1 MGCDPSAEPLRDV
14 PGVLGGRWLFSW
26 FRVLLM
32 GDVLELK
39 EATVRRG
46 GRNILDHL
54 DWDVCE
60 GERWVVLGPNG
71 AGKTTTIQLVAGR
84 MHPTSGEVWIIGEK
98 LGRVDVNELRPLVGL
113 ASASLDVKIPQ
124 GQRVLDVVRTAAYGH
139 LATWREEYDDEDTQ
153 RAEQLLSELGVG
165 ALRERSF
172 HTISSGET
180 KRVGIAR
187 ALMPNPEVLVLDEPT
202 SGLDL
207 GGRESLLETLSQL
220 AHQPY
225 APVLVLVTHHVEE
238 IPEGFTH
245 ALLLRD
251 SKRFAAGPIG
261 EVVTSENLS
270 QVFGLPLSVS
280 QEDGRFTAK
289 AIRGSSGSTIR

>member
-1 MGCDPSAEPLRDV
+1 
-14 PGVLGGRWLFSW
+14 
-26 FRVLLM
+26 M

-39 EATVRRG
+39 DATVRRG
-46 GRNILDHL
+46 GRNILDHV
-54 DWDVCE
+54 DWDVNE

-139 LATWREEYDDEDTQ
+139 LATWREEYDAEDTE
-153 RAEQLLSELGVG
+153 RAKQLLSELGVES
-165 ALRERSF
+165 LEKRSF

-251 SKRFAAGPIG
+251 GKKFAAGPI
-261 EVVTSENLS
+261 EETVTSENLS
-270 QVFGLPLSVS
+270 QVFGLPLTVS
-280 QEDGRFTAK
+280 YEGGRFTAK
-289 AIRGSSGSTIR
+289 AIRGAN

>member
-1 MGCDPSAEPLRDV
+1 
-14 PGVLGGRWLFSW
+14 
-26 FRVLLM
+26 M
-32 GDVLELK
+32 GDVLEVK
-39 EATVRRG
+39 EATVRRS

-54 DWDVCE
+54 DWDVNE

-71 AGKTTTIQLVAGR
+71 AGKTTTIQLIAGR

-113 ASASLDVKIPQ
+113 ASASLDVKIPA

-139 LATWREEYDDEDTQ
+139 LATWREVYDQEDTE
-153 RAEQLLSELGVG
+153 RALQLLKELGVG
-165 ALRERSF
+165 SLETRSF

-207 GGRESLLETLSQL
+207 GGRESLLQTLSQL

-225 APVLVLVTHHVEE
+225 APVLILVTHHVEE

-251 SKRFAAGPIG
+251 GKKFAAGPI
-261 EVVTSENLS
+261 EEIVTSENLS
-270 QVFGLPLSVS
+270 QVFGLPLVVS
-280 QEDGRFTAK
+280 YEGGRFTAK
-289 AIRGSSGSTIR
+289 AVRS

>member
-1 MGCDPSAEPLRDV
+1 
-14 PGVLGGRWLFSW
+14 
-26 FRVLLM
+26 M
-32 GDVLELK
+32 GDVLEVK
-39 EATVRRG
+39 EATVRRS

-54 DWDVCE
+54 DWDVNE

-71 AGKTTTIQLVAGR
+71 AGKTTTIQLVSGR

-98 LGRVDVNELRPLVGL
+98 LGRVDVSELRPLVGL
-113 ASASLDVKIPQ
+113 ASASLDVKIPA

-139 LATWREEYDDEDTQ
+139 LATWREVYDLEDTE
-153 RAEQLLSELGVG
+153 RALQLLNELGVG
-165 ALRERSF
+165 SLETRSF

-187 ALMPNPEVLVLDEPT
+187 ALMPNPEILVLDEPT

-207 GGRESLLETLSQL
+207 GGRESLLQTLSQL
-220 AHQPY
+220 ASQPY
-225 APVLVLVTHHVEE
+225 APVLILVTHHVEE

-245 ALLLRD
+245 SLLLRD
-251 SKRFAAGPIG
+251 GKKFAAGPIE

-270 QVFGLPLSVS
+270 QVFGLPLVVS
-280 QEDGRFTAK
+280 YDGGRFTAK
-289 AIRGSSGSTIR
+289 AVRS

>member
-1 MGCDPSAEPLRDV
+1 MSV
-14 PGVLGGRWLFSW
+14 VFSW
-26 FRVLLM
+26 CQRAMLSVRGVPSWGLVVFSWIRVLLM

-54 DWDVCE
+54 DWDVNE

-113 ASASLDVKIPQ
+113 ASASLDVKIPA

-139 LATWREEYDDEDTQ
+139 LATWREVYDQEDTE
-153 RAEQLLSELGVG
+153 RALQLLGELGVG
-165 ALRERSF
+165 SLVERSF

-207 GGRESLLETLSQL
+207 GGRESLLQTLSQL

-225 APVLVLVTHHVEE
+225 APVLILVTHHVEE

-251 SKRFAAGPIG
+251 GKKFAAGPI
-261 EVVTSENLS
+261 EEIVTSENLS
-270 QVFGLPLSVS
+270 QVFGLALTVS
-280 QEDGRFTAK
+280 YEDGRFTAK
-289 AIRGSSGSTIR
+289 AVVS